1 MSIFYPKKQVA
12 NVLGSKDYMIK
23 VFMLGKRF
31 FVIENHLFCI
41 SLEVSSKKLLEISK
55 IFVKYLSSPLKF
67 LSAIASQFTCFNE
80 YIKIDNNKVYYCYF
94 S

>member
-41 SLEVSSKKLLEISK
+41 SLEVSSKKLLENLQNICQIFVFSPK
-55 IFVKYLSSPLKF
+55 IFISCCLSIYLL
-67 LSAIASQFTCFNE
+67 
-80 YIKIDNNKVYYCYF
+80 
-94 S
+94 